1 MSDYILLSKSVQAGF
16 QTDSRFRPSDW
27 FDVNLKAFSEISVL
41 WDSSLQI
48 HIVAEPSTKE
58 KLCGLCGNNNGKIDD
73 DSVMLDGASA
83 TSGYELGLGWR
94 SDSDAVCDGPEE
106 YCLAVD
112 QRKNSYA
119 HENCKVI
126 KSQAF
131 AEVSVVPCLVPSVVL
146 GLVLLLELV
155 PSPVCL
161 LSECT
166 INCTILVCRSGKQ
179 YSVL

>member
-1 MSDYILLSKSVQAGF
+1 
-16 QTDSRFRPSDW
+16 
-27 FDVNLKAFSEISVL
+27 VL

-73 DSVMLDGASA
+73 DAIMLDGASA

-131 AEVSVVPCLVPSVVL
+131 SECAEVVNNIPYYDACLKSACTCHR
-146 GLVLLLELV
+146 GGECE
-155 PSPVCL
+155 CL
-161 LSECT
+161 CASIAAYARACALAGYAVRWRNENLCPLM
-166 INCTILVCRSGKQ
+166 CEDREAKPGGQVF
-179 YSVL
+179 

>member
-1 MSDYILLSKSVQAGF
+1 
-16 QTDSRFRPSDW
+16 
-27 FDVNLKAFSEISVL
+27 
-41 WDSSLQI
+41 
-48 HIVAEPSTKE
+48 
-58 KLCGLCGNNNGKIDD
+58 
-73 DSVMLDGASA
+73 MLDGASA

-131 AEVSVVPCLVPSVVL
+131 SEVSVVLVLICLVPSVVSY
-146 GLVLLLELV
+146 LVNVVVLV
-155 PSPVCL
+155 VS
-161 LSECT
+161 
-166 INCTILVCRSGKQ
+166 RDF
-179 YSVL
+179 SVLKW

>member
-1 MSDYILLSKSVQAGF
+1 M
-16 QTDSRFRPSDW
+16 
-27 FDVNLKAFSEISVL
+27 L

-73 DSVMLDGASA
+73 DAIMLDGASA

-131 AEVSVVPCLVPSVVL
+131 SEVSVVLVD
-146 GLVLLLELV
+146 
-155 PSPVCL
+155 
-161 LSECT
+161 
-166 INCTILVCRSGKQ
+166 
-179 YSVL
+179 

>member
-1 MSDYILLSKSVQAGF
+1 M
-16 QTDSRFRPSDW
+16 
-27 FDVNLKAFSEISVL
+27 KALSEISVL

-131 AEVSVVPCLVPSVVL
+131 AEVSVVLCLVVSVVL
-146 GLVLLLELV
+146 DIVL
-155 PSPVCL
+155 
-161 LSECT
+161 
-166 INCTILVCRSGKQ
+166 CTILFECTLNRAI
-179 YSVL
+179 

>member
-1 MSDYILLSKSVQAGF
+1 MKTL
-16 QTDSRFRPSDW
+16 
-27 FDVNLKAFSEISVL
+27 SEISVL

-131 AEVSVVPCLVPSVVL
+131 AEVSVVLCLVDNVVS
-146 GLVLLLELV
+146 GIVLRGALHFIF
-155 PSPVCL
+155 
-161 LSECT
+161 ECT
-166 INCTILVCRSGKQ
+166 FNRSI
-179 YSVL
+179 